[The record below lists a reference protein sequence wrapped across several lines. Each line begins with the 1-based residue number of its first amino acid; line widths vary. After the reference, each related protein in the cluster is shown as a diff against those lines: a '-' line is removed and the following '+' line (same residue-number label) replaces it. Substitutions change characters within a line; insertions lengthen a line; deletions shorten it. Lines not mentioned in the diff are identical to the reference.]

1 MTIGWP
7 YTSSHVVLDTERGGA
22 VPQEHSDLLKRM
34 RTKIT
39 GSGGIVYVSLFWFPL
54 SDLCLG
60 VLVRASLVCLFV
72 CVHGH
77 LTRVQSCSHDYR
89 AVTLNCALLFFYPG
103 VKLFFCM
110 CCAVEGVWFCFP
122 SRWALNMSLVVICV
136 CHYCLGRL
144 LHWKDDGDPT
154 KTQQAR
160 RYEVMSIFLP
170 FLQRDW
176 KESYTRTQTHNYK
189 WQAFN
194 KLIVYCFHL
203 LEFSSGK
210 TLSIYLSTIDW
221 LGTYKRLSPH
231 CEVLKVRYQSELTAK
246 WIKCFHFRL
255 LMRKSIL
262 AFASRH
268 FINDI

>member
-54 SDLCLG
+54 SALCLG

-77 LTRVQSCSHDYR
+77 LTRAQSCSHDYR

-103 VKLFFCM
+103 VKVFFCM

-122 SRWALNMSLVVICV
+122 SRWALNKSLVVICV
-136 CHYCLGRL
+136 CPYCLGRL

-160 RYEVMSIFLP
+160 HYEVMSIFMP

-176 KESYTRTQTHNYK
+176 KESYTRTQ
-189 WQAFN
+189 
-194 KLIVYCFHL
+194 L
-203 LEFSSGK
+203 
-210 TLSIYLSTIDW
+210 
-221 LGTYKRLSPH
+221 
-231 CEVLKVRYQSELTAK
+231 
-246 WIKCFHFRL
+246 
-255 LMRKSIL
+255 
-262 AFASRH
+262 
-268 FINDI
+268 